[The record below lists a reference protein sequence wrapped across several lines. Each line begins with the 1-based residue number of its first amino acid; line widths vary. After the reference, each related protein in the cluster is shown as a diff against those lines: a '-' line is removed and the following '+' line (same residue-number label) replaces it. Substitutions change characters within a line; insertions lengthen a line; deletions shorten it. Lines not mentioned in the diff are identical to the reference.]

1 MKSPNPSIE
10 KPPRTKATEVKP
22 RKKSEMVKPQ
32 ELIEMVEMAPLSLAS
47 RRIYNLLVKHAWDKI
62 DRAEAHTIEKKLLRS
77 GGIGIKTNATER
89 LGQSI
94 EEIMAVVVRQHRGQ
108 KLDRFQLLGHNTDD
122 DIDSDN
128 ALFHYNFP
136 EPLRKII
143 RSSEVWAR
151 LESHVIYAFS
161 SKYALAL
168 YELVALRA
176 NLKHKTSEVFELEK
190 FRALIGVE
198 PDKLL
203 EFKNLKKWAVE
214 GALREVN
221 GLCPEFN
228 VKVESVTTGRK
239 VTAVKV
245 TWWPKS
251 AAEKAAALHEV
262 TGSRVGRRERL
273 EGTAERIV
281 EPPTIGSKPRASLA
295 ARRSPY
301 NTNLTAD
308 DIAEAKKLAPQYDIY
323 NIENDWKSWVAGRGL
338 DVKSPRANFLAFVQ
352 TFVKKNP
359 L

>member
-1 MKSPNPSIE
+1 MNPRKPVSE
-10 KPPRTKATEVKP
+10 KPPRTKATDVKP
-22 RKKSEMVKPQ
+22 RKASEMVKPQ

-62 DRAEAHTIEKKLLRS
+62 DRAESHTIEKKLLR
-77 GGIGIKTNATER
+77 GAGVGIKTNATER

-122 DIDSDN
+122 DVDSDN

-143 RSSEVWAR
+143 RTSEVWAR

-176 NLKHKTSEVFELEK
+176 NLKHKTSEVFELDK
-190 FRALIGVE
+190 FRAVIGVE
-198 PDKLL
+198 SGKLL
-203 EFKNLKKWAVE
+203 EFKNLKTRAIDY
-214 GALREVN
+214 AAREVN

-228 VKVESVTTGRK
+228 VKVEAVTTGRK

-251 AAEKAAALHEV
+251 TAEKAAALREV
-262 TGSRVGRRERL
+262 TGSRIGRRARL
-273 EGTAERIV
+273 DGSAEALV
-281 EPPTIGSKPRASLA
+281 EPPQVESKPRAALA
-295 ARRSPY
+295 ARRQPY
-301 NTNLTAD
+301 NTNLTPWATSNRFSRVWL
-308 DIAEAKKLAPQYDIY
+308 E
-323 NIENDWKSWVAGRGL
+323 
-338 DVKSPRANFLAFVQ
+338 
-352 TFVKKNP
+352 
-359 L
+359 

>member
-1 MKSPNPSIE
+1 MTPPHSRNE
-10 KPPRTKATEVKP
+10 KPPRTKATDVKP
-22 RKKSEMVKPQ
+22 RKVSEMVKPQ

-62 DRAEAHTIEKKLLRS
+62 DRAESHAIEKKSLRT
-77 GGIGIKTNATER
+77 GMGRATER

-198 PDKLL
+198 SGKLP
-203 EFKNLKKWAVE
+203 EFKSLKQRAIDY
-214 GALREVN
+214 ALREVN

-228 VKVESVTTGRK
+228 VKVEGVTTGRK
-239 VTAVKV
+239 VTAVRV
-245 TWWPKS
+245 AWWPKS
-251 AAEKAAALHEV
+251 AAEKAAALREV
-262 TGSRVGRRERL
+262 TGSRVGRRARL
-273 EGTAERIV
+273 DGTAESIV
-281 EPPTIGSKPRASLA
+281 EPPKVEGKPRPTLA
-295 ARRSPY
+295 HRQPY

-308 DIAEAKKLAPQYDIY
+308 DIAEGKKLAPKYDIY
-323 NIENDWKSWVAGRGL
+323 NIENEWRSWVSAKGI
-338 DVKSPRANFLAFVQ
+338 DVKSPRSHFLAFIKN
-352 TFVKKNP
+352 FVKSNP